1 MISYEEYMEIEILR
15 RQGNSLRD
23 IAVETGMAVNTVR
36 KYLASGPPQRKA
48 RQPVAG
54 KLAPFKTYLQARV
67 EAAKPDWI
75 PATVLKREIEER
87 GYTGGLRRVQ
97 DYLQKLRPAAR
108 PDPVVRFETEPGHQM
123 QMDWIEFRKPGHKLG
138 MLAAFVA
145 TLGYS
150 RVSYAEFVTDM
161 RIETL
166 LACHVRAFEAFGGVT
181 REIVYDNMKT
191 VILKRDAY
199 GKKQHRYHPGFADF
213 AKHHGFVPRVCKPY
227 RAKTKG
233 KVERMNGYLRYS
245 FWVPLVSMLKQAGL
259 TADCGLCNERIR
271 LWLRDVAN
279 VRVHGTTKR
288 VPAEVLLEER
298 PHLLPLPA
306 PYVGRSVRTG
316 ATPHQQPKPASRYA
330 TSEWNKPLQHPLS
343 VYDAFS
349 RTQEV
354 NA

>member
-1 MISYEEYMEIEILR
+1 MS
-15 RQGNSLRD
+15 
-23 IAVETGMAVNTVR
+23 VVR
-36 KYLASGPPQRKA
+36 KKFVFDLR
-48 RQPVAG
+48 
-54 KLAPFKTYLQARV
+54 LV
-67 EAAKPDWI
+67 ECDGLVFAKI
-75 PATVLKREIEER
+75 GEVL
-87 GYTGGLRRVQ
+87 V
-97 DYLQKLRPAAR
+97 
-108 PDPVVRFETEPGHQM
+108 
-123 QMDWIEFRKPGHKLG
+123 
-138 MLAAFVA
+138 
-145 TLGYS
+145 
-150 RVSYAEFVTDM
+150 
-161 RIETL
+161 
-166 LACHVRAFEAFGGVT
+166 
-181 REIVYDNMKT
+181 DNMKT

-233 KVERMNGYLRYS
+233 EVERMNGYLRYS

-259 TADCGLCNERIR
+259 TADCGLCNERVR
-271 LWLRDVAN
+271 RWLRDVAN
-279 VRVHGTTKR
+279 VRLHGTTKR

-316 ATPHQQPKPASRYA
+316 ATPHEQPKPVSRYA
-330 TSEWNKPLQHPLS
+330 TSEWEKPLQHPLS